1 MVTLS
6 EGEVPSCTIPP
17 PTTGLD
23 MMRRVLSLA
32 AFSLVAIAATGTA
45 QRTSRMPV
53 ETSSSGHDGFTMSF
67 GLGNG
72 SAGVTCSTCAT
83 DRENGLSG
91 FLSMGGAVSPTL
103 VFGGELNGW
112 SKSKNGADSRI
123 GFLTGYAQ
131 WYPSA
136 TNGFFV
142 KPGLGM
148 GSISIQDNTTVPSNK
163 LESAGFAYQIGAGYD
178 FRMSHTFSLT
188 PYANYIATTGASSK
202 FNGVDTGDKLNTN
215 NFQIGIGL
223 TWH

>member
-1 MVTLS
+1 
-6 EGEVPSCTIPP
+6 
-17 PTTGLD
+17 

-32 AFSLVAIAATGTA
+32 AFSLVAIAATATA
-45 QRTSRMPV
+45 QRTSKMPV
-53 ETSSSGHDGFTMSF
+53 QTGSTGHDGFTMSF

-72 SAGVTCSTCAT
+72 SAGVSCSTCAT

-91 FLSMGGAVSPTL
+91 FLSMGGAVSPSL

-131 WYPSA
+131 WYPSM

-142 KPGLGM
+142 KPGVGM
-148 GSISIQDNTTVPSNK
+148 GSISIEDKTTVPSNK

-178 FRMSHTFSLT
+178 FRMGQTWSVT
-188 PYANYIATTGASSK
+188 PYANYIATTGAK
-202 FNGVDTGDKLNTN
+202 AKLNGTDIGSNLNTN
-215 NFQIGIGL
+215 NFQIGVGL